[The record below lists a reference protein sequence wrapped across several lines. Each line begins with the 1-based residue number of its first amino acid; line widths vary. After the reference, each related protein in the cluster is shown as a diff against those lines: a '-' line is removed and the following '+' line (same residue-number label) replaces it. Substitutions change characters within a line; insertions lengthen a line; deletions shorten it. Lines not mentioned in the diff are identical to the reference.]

1 VFDHVTI
8 RVSDL
13 EESHRFYGSALE
25 LLGFGEPTT
34 DGHFYEWNDLSISQA
49 QDDRPV
55 TRNLHVGLVARS
67 HELVDEFWRTLTA
80 AGFSDDGPPGPR
92 EQYRPGYYGGFVLDP
107 DGNSVEAVYK
117 DNLRKD
123 GGCIDHLWLRVQDV
137 DASVAFYETIGP
149 VLGFRLQLREH
160 GWVHFRG
167 LVGAFTLTSPESD
180 WSVARPLT
188 ENVHLAFTASDKA
201 TVDEF
206 HRFALAAGYRDN
218 GGPGERPEYH
228 AGYYGAYVLDPDG
241 NNIEAV
247 FHDRKEKR

>member
-1 VFDHVTI
+1 LFDHVTI

-13 EESHRFYGSALE
+13 EESQRLYATALA
-25 LLGFGEPTT
+25 LLGFGEPKT
-34 DGHFYEWNDLSISQA
+34 DGQFYEWNDLSISQA
-49 QDDRPV
+49 RDDRPV
-55 TRNLHVGLVARS
+55 TKNLHLGLVART
-67 HELVDEFWRTLTA
+67 HELVDEFWRVLTE
-80 AGFSDDGPPGPR
+80 AGFRDDGRPGPR
-92 EQYRPGYYGGFVLDP
+92 EQYRPGYYGAFVLDP
-107 DGNSVEAVYK
+107 EGNSVEAVYK

-137 DASVAFYETIGP
+137 DASVGFYETIAP

-167 LVGAFTLTSPESD
+167 LVGSFTLTSPQSE

-188 ENVHLAFTASDKA
+188 ENVHMAFAAQDKA

-206 HRFALAAGYRDN
+206 HRLALATGYRDN

-228 AGYYGAYVLDPDG
+228 PGYYGAYVLDPDG
-241 NNIEAV
+241 NNVEAV
-247 FHDRKEKR
+247 FHDRKEGR

>member
-1 VFDHVTI
+1 MFDHVTI

-13 EESHRFYGSALE
+13 AESHRFYVTALG
-25 LLGFGEPTT
+25 LLGFGEPTS
-34 DGHFYEWNDLSISQA
+34 DGHFHEWNDFSISQA
-49 QDDRPV
+49 RDDRPA
-55 TRNLHVGLVARS
+55 TRNLHIGLVTRS
-67 HELVDEFWRTLTA
+67 HELVDEFWRTLTE
-80 AGFSDDGPPGPR
+80 AGFADDGAPGPR

-123 GGCIDHLWLRVQDV
+123 GGCIDHLWLRVRDV
-137 DASVAFYETIGP
+137 DASVGFYETIAP

-167 LVGAFTLTSPESD
+167 GVASFTLTSPESD

-188 ENVHLAFTASDKA
+188 ENVHLAFPAPDNA

-206 HRFALAAGYRDN
+206 HRVALAAGYR
-218 GGPGERPEYH
+218 GEGEPGERPVYH
-228 AGYYGAYVLDPDG
+228 EGYYGAYVLDPDG
-241 NNIEAV
+241 NNVEAV
-247 FHDRKEKR
+247 CHNR